1 MRKAADFGYHARH
14 AAPPFFHES
23 SLQAPVIAITRP
35 LQRLARRLY
44 RISLVPLFAL
54 ILLLALWAAVYY
66 QVGQE
71 RASAVRDAVAV
82 SQSLARTLADHTS
95 FTLRQT
101 DHATQLFKLKYEE
114 TGGGLRLNE
123 FTRRQ
128 GLLDSVL
135 PSKLELP
142 IALIDAHGNVL
153 DSAHAYLPENLATQ
167 PFFRALAANASDTAL
182 VDTPMLD
189 ADGKRWTIRLAR
201 RLNDARGR
209 FAGAIVIH
217 VDPTYFVDD
226 YDRLNLDEQGALM
239 LVARDS
245 GLTVGRIG
253 EQLILSDRIDFRM
266 PGPPQ
271 HAAEELL
278 IEPPVDATPR
288 IYSYHEL
295 PRYPLLAVVG
305 VSRTVALARFEHRRL
320 VYVGALLAAS
330 VLIAGFTALLMR
342 QSARLRRSIRQATE
356 TQALLRAA
364 HQGSL
369 DAVLLLKAWRSA
381 PGKPVEDFTFA
392 DINERAADMLGKPR
406 SELLGQRV
414 LQQMPLLRG
423 ERFFQRFVLVMET
436 GRPLEDEFELPLASG
451 GTRWLR
457 HQVVPIADGVAVTS
471 RDISARKHDEL
482 ALQDNR
488 SFLQSLIDH
497 LPVLVYVKSARPENF
512 GQMEVW
518 NKAAEDITG
527 HLAAD
532 VIGKTDCQAFP
543 PDFGLHDAEDDRAI
557 LAERGVIDHTEKP
570 LRLPD
575 GSLRYLHAVS
585 VPVFDERQQI
595 EHILGIA
602 EDISQR
608 RQQELELR
616 QKQAELAAVN
626 DASPLGLVRLD
637 RQRRCTYVNRTF
649 ESITGLPRAAAL
661 GAGWTSALHPD
672 DYPLM
677 HVALEQLTRS
687 HAPFQSTL
695 RCLQRDGRLLWVSV
709 KIAPILIDGQIE
721 GYVGTLDDITTLRES
736 EVALLESEARL
747 RTIADTLPAM
757 IAYIDA
763 DQVYRFLNIAYEREF
778 GLTGRLVLG
787 KSVRDTVGEAR
798 YGTVA
803 PYIERVLAGET
814 LSFEEEDDKEGI
826 ERCMEVIYIPQIGE
840 DKLQVVGFHVM
851 RQDITVQKREKQ
863 RLLKLAQVD
872 ALTGLSNRA
881 GFQQKLSDAMHA
893 SRQQQHLMAVM
904 YMDIDRFKPVNDTH
918 GHGTGDALLRAFAQR
933 LTQTMRATDIIA
945 RLGGDEFTIIME
957 QITRP
962 DDAAVLAEKIV
973 AAMQQP
979 FELDGITVRIS
990 ASIGLAFYRDEDI
1003 SPAVLLQRADVLLY
1017 KAKQDGR
1024 NTYRAGALTA

>member
-1 MRKAADFGYHARH
+1 MI
-14 AAPPFFHES
+14 S
-23 SLQAPVIAITRP
+23 ITRP
-35 LQRLARRLY
+35 LQRLASHVY
-44 RISLVPLFAL
+44 RISLVPVFAL
-54 ILLLALWAAVYY
+54 LLLLVMWGAVIY
-66 QVGQE
+66 QLGQE
-71 RASAVRDAVAV
+71 QVSAARDAVAG

-95 FTLRQT
+95 YILRQT

-114 TGGGLRLNE
+114 SGGGLRLNE

-142 IALIDAHGNVL
+142 IALVDAHGNVV
-153 DSAHAYLPENLATQ
+153 DSANAYFPENLAHQ
-167 PFFRALAANASDTAL
+167 AFFRALAANPADTPL

-189 ADGKRWTIRLAR
+189 ADSKHWTIRLAR
-201 RLNDARGR
+201 RLNDGQGN
-209 FAGAIVIH
+209 FAGAIIIL

-226 YDRLNLDEQGALM
+226 YDRLNLDEHGALM

-245 GLTVGRIG
+245 GLTVGRLG
-253 EQLILSDRIDFRM
+253 EQLIISDRIDFRM
-266 PGPPQ
+266 PGPPH
-271 HAAEELL
+271 HAPEELV
-278 IEPPVDATPR
+278 IEPPVDAVPR
-288 IYSYHEL
+288 IYSYREL

-305 VSRTVALARFEHRRL
+305 VSRTMALARFEHRRL
-320 VYVGALLAAS
+320 AYLGALIAAS
-330 VLIAGFTALLMR
+330 VLIAGFTALLAR
-342 QSARLRRSIRQATE
+342 QSARLRRSIRQAKE

-369 DAVLLLKAWRSA
+369 DSVLLLKAWRPA
-381 PGKPVEDFTFA
+381 PGKPVEDFIFA
-392 DINERAADMLGKPR
+392 DVNERAADMLGKPR
-406 SELLGQRV
+406 AELLGQRV
-414 LQQMPLLRG
+414 LPHMPLLRG
-423 ERFFQRFVLVMET
+423 ERFFQRFVQVLET
-436 GRPLEDEFELPLASG
+436 GQPLEDEFELPVASG

-457 HQVVPIADGVAVTS
+457 HQVVPISDGVAVTS

-527 HLAAD
+527 YLAAD
-532 VIGKTDCQAFP
+532 IIGKTDGQAFA

-557 LAERGVIDHTEKP
+557 LAERGVIDHTDKP
-570 LRLPD
+570 LRLLD

-585 VPVFDERQQI
+585 VPVFDEHQQI
-595 EHILGIA
+595 EHILCIA

-649 ESITGLPRAAAL
+649 EAITGLPRAAAL

-695 RCLQRDGRLLWVSV
+695 RCLHRDGKLVWVSV
-709 KIAPILIDGQIE
+709 KIAPILIDGQVE
-721 GYVGTLDDITTLRES
+721 GYVGSLDDITTLRES

-778 GLTGRLVLG
+778 GLTGRHVLG
-787 KSVRDTVGEAR
+787 NSVRATVGEAR
-798 YGTVA
+798 YRTVA
-803 PYIERVLAGET
+803 PHIERVLMGET
-814 LSFEEEDDKEGI
+814 LSFEEEDEKEGI

-840 DKLQVVGFHVM
+840 DNLQVVGFHVM

-918 GHGTGDALLRAFAQR
+918 GHGIGDALLRAFAQR
-933 LTQTMRATDIIA
+933 LTQTMRVTDIIA

-957 QITRP
+957 QIGKP
-962 DDAAVLAEKIV
+962 EDAAVLAEKIV
-973 AAMQQP
+973 SAMQQP
-979 FELDGITVRIS
+979 FELEGITVRIS

-1017 KAKQDGR
+1017 RAKQDGR
-1024 NTYRAGALTA
+1024 NTYRADTTVA

>member
-1 MRKAADFGYHARH
+1 M
-14 AAPPFFHES
+14 
-23 SLQAPVIAITRP
+23 IAITRP

-44 RISLVPLFAL
+44 LISLVPLFAL
-54 ILLLALWAAVYY
+54 VLLLVLWTAVYY
-66 QVGQE
+66 HVSE
-71 RASAVRDAVAV
+71 DRASAVRDAVAA
-82 SQSLARTLADHTS
+82 SQSLTRTLADHTS
-95 FTLRQT
+95 FTLRQA

-114 TGGGLRLNE
+114 SNGGLRLNE
-123 FTRRQ
+123 FMRRR

-135 PSKLELP
+135 PLKLALP
-142 IALIDAHGNVL
+142 IALIDAQGRVI
-153 DSAHAYLPENLATQ
+153 DSANAYFSENLAKQ
-167 PFFRALAANASDTAL
+167 AFFRALAVNSSDTAL

-189 ADGKRWTIRLAR
+189 AGSKHWTIRLVR
-201 RLNDARGR
+201 RLNDAQGR
-209 FAGAIVIH
+209 FAGAIIIH

-253 EQLILSDRIDFRM
+253 EQWFRSEHIVLRK
-266 PGPPQ
+266 PDTLQ
-271 HAAEELL
+271 QASEELL
-278 IEPPVDATPR
+278 LDPPVDTTAR
-288 IYSYHEL
+288 IYSYREL
-295 PRYPLLAVVG
+295 PRFPLLAVVG
-305 VSRTVALARFEHRRL
+305 VSRAGALARFEHRRL
-320 VYVGALLAAS
+320 TYIYALLAAS
-330 VLIAGFTALLMR
+330 VLIVGFTALLMR
-342 QSARLRRSIRQATE
+342 QGARLRHSIRQATE
-356 TQALLRAA
+356 AQALLRAA
-364 HQGSL
+364 HQASL
-369 DAVLLLKAWRSA
+369 DSVLLLKAWRAA
-381 PGKPVEDFTFA
+381 PGKPVADFIFA
-392 DINERAADMLGKPR
+392 DVNERAADMLGKPR
-406 SELLGQRV
+406 CELLGQRV
-414 LQQMPLLRG
+414 LQQVPLLRD
-423 ERFFQRFVLVMET
+423 ERFFKCFVQVMET
-436 GRPLEDEFELPLASG
+436 GQPMEDEFELTLASG

-457 HQVVPIADGVAVTS
+457 HQVVPITDGVAVTS

-527 HLAAD
+527 HLAND

-557 LAERGVIDHTEKP
+557 LAERGVIDRTEKP
-570 LRLPD
+570 LRLAD
-575 GSLRYLHAVS
+575 GSLHYLRCVS
-585 VPVFDERQQI
+585 VPVFDEQQQI
-595 EHILGIA
+595 EHILCIA

-608 RQQELELR
+608 RQQELQLR
-616 QKQAELAAVN
+616 QKQAELTAVN
-626 DASPLGLVRLD
+626 DASPLGLVRMD

-661 GAGWTSALHPD
+661 GAGWSSAVHPD
-672 DYPLM
+672 DYPLL
-677 HVALEQLTRS
+677 HVALEQLTRTQ
-687 HAPFQSTL
+687 APFQATL
-695 RCLQRDGRLLWVSV
+695 RCLQRHGKLVWVSV
-709 KIAPILIDGQIE
+709 KIAPILIDDQIE
-721 GYVGTLDDITTLRES
+721 GYVGSLDDITTLRES

-778 GLTGRLVLG
+778 GLTGRQALG
-787 KSVRDTVGEAR
+787 RSVRETVGEAR
-798 YGTVA
+798 YRTIA
-803 PYIERVLAGET
+803 PYIARVLAGET
-814 LSFEEEDDKEGI
+814 LSFEEEDQKEGI
-826 ERCMEVIYIPQIGE
+826 ESCMEVIYIPQIGE

-904 YMDIDRFKPVNDTH
+904 YMDIDHFKHVNDTH

-933 LTQTMRATDIIA
+933 LTQTMRVTDIVA
-945 RLGGDEFTIIME
+945 RLGGDEFTIVME
-957 QITRP
+957 QIARP
-962 DDAAVLAEKIV
+962 YDAVVLAEKIV

-1017 KAKQDGR
+1017 QAKQDGR
-1024 NTYRAGALTA
+1024 NTYRAGVLTT

>member
-1 MRKAADFGYHARH
+1 MI
-14 AAPPFFHES
+14 S
-23 SLQAPVIAITRP
+23 ITRP
-35 LQRLARRLY
+35 LQRLASRLY
-44 RISLVPLFAL
+44 SISLVPLFAL
-54 ILLLALWAAVYY
+54 LLLLVMWGAVIY

-71 RASAVRDAVAV
+71 QAGAVRDAVAG
-82 SQSLARTLADHTS
+82 SQTLARTLADHTS
-95 FTLRQT
+95 YILRQT

-114 TGGGLRLNE
+114 SGGNLRLNE

-142 IALIDAHGNVL
+142 IALVDAHGNVI
-153 DSAHAYLPENLATQ
+153 DSANAYFPEKLAHQ
-167 PFFRALAANASDTAL
+167 AFFRALAANPADTAL
-182 VDTPMLD
+182 VDTPMLE
-189 ADGKRWTIRLAR
+189 ADSRHWTIRLAR
-201 RLNDARGR
+201 RLNDGQGN
-209 FAGAIVIH
+209 FAGAIIIH

-226 YDRLNLDEQGALM
+226 YDRLNLDEHGALM

-253 EQLILSDRIDFRM
+253 EQLIISDRLDFRM
-266 PGPPQ
+266 PGPPD
-271 HAAEELL
+271 HAPDELV
-278 IEPPVDATPR
+278 IEPPIDTTSR
-288 IYSYHEL
+288 IYSYREL

-305 VSRTVALARFEHRRL
+305 VSRGVALARFEHRRKAYL
-320 VYVGALLAAS
+320 GALIAAS
-330 VLIAGFTALLMR
+330 LLIAGFTALLTR
-342 QSARLRRSIRQATE
+342 QSARLRRSIRQAKE

-369 DAVLLLKAWRSA
+369 DAVLLLKAWRPA
-381 PGKPVEDFTFA
+381 PGKPVEDFIFA
-392 DINERAADMLGKPR
+392 DVNERAADMLGKPR
-406 SELLGQRV
+406 AELLGQRV
-414 LQQMPLLRG
+414 LPQVPLLRG
-423 ERFFQRFVLVMET
+423 ERFFKRFLLVMET
-436 GRPLEDEFELPLASG
+436 GQPLEDEFELSLPSG

-457 HQVVPIADGVAVTS
+457 HQVVPITDGVAVTS

-527 HLAAD
+527 YLAGD
-532 VIGKTDCQAFP
+532 VIGKTDCQAFA

-585 VPVFDERQQI
+585 VPVFDERQQV
-595 EHILGIA
+595 EHILCIA

-616 QKQAELAAVN
+616 QKQAELAAVT

-637 RQRRCTYVNRTF
+637 RQRRCTYANRTF
-649 ESITGLPRAAAL
+649 EAITGLPRAAAL
-661 GAGWTSALHPD
+661 GAGWTSALHPE

-695 RCLQRDGRLLWVSV
+695 RCLHRDGKLVWVSM

-721 GYVGTLDDITTLRES
+721 GYVGSLDDITTLRES

-757 IAYIDA
+757 IAYVDA
-763 DQVYRFLNIAYEREF
+763 DQVYRFLNLAYEREF
-778 GLTGRLVLG
+778 GLTGRHVLG
-787 KSVRDTVGEAR
+787 KSVRETVGEAR
-798 YGTVA
+798 YRTVA
-803 PYIERVLAGET
+803 PYIARVLTGET
-814 LSFEEEDDKEGI
+814 LSFEEEDENEGI

-840 DKLQVVGFHVM
+840 DNLQVVGFHVM

-863 RLLKLAQVD
+863 RLLQLAQVD

-893 SRQQQHLMAVM
+893 SRQQRHLMAVM

-918 GHGTGDALLRAFAQR
+918 GHGIGDALLRAFAQR
-933 LTQTMRATDIIA
+933 LTQTMRVTDIIA

-957 QITRP
+957 QIGKP

-973 AAMQQP
+973 TAMQQP
-979 FELDGITVRIS
+979 FELEGITVRIS

-1003 SPAVLLQRADVLLY
+1003 SPAVLLERADVLLY
-1017 KAKQDGR
+1017 QAKQDGR
-1024 NTYRAGALTA
+1024 NTYRAGVLTA

>member
-1 MRKAADFGYHARH
+1 M
-14 AAPPFFHES
+14 
-23 SLQAPVIAITRP
+23 TRP
-35 LQRLARRLY
+35 LQRLASRLY
-44 RISLVPLFAL
+44 RFSLVPLFAL
-54 ILLLALWAAVYY
+54 LLLLVTWGAVIY

-71 RASAVRDAVAV
+71 QAGAVRDAVAG
-82 SQSLARTLADHTS
+82 SQTLARTLADHTGYI
-95 FTLRQT
+95 LRQT

-114 TGGGLRLNE
+114 SGGSLRLNE

-142 IALIDAHGNVL
+142 IALTDAHGNVI
-153 DSAHAYLPENLATQ
+153 DSANAYFPDQLAHQ
-167 PFFRALAANASDTAL
+167 SFFRALAANPADTAL

-189 ADGKRWTIRLAR
+189 ADSKHWTIRLAR
-201 RLNDARGR
+201 RLNDEHGR
-209 FAGAIVIH
+209 FAGAIIILVN
-217 VDPTYFVDD
+217 PTYFVDD
-226 YDRLNLDEQGALM
+226 YDRLNLDEHGALM

-253 EQLILSDRIDFRM
+253 EQLIISDRIDFRM
-266 PGPPQ
+266 PGPPD
-271 HAAEELL
+271 HAPEELV
-278 IEPPVDATPR
+278 IEPPVDATAR
-288 IYSYHEL
+288 IYSYREL
-295 PRYPLLAVVG
+295 SRYPLLAVVG
-305 VSRTVALARFEHRRL
+305 VSRAAALARFEHRRKIYL
-320 VYVGALLAAS
+320 GALIAAS
-330 VLIAGFTALLMR
+330 LLIAGFTALLTR
-342 QSARLRRSIRQATE
+342 QSARLRRSIRQAKE
-356 TQALLRAA
+356 AQALLRAA

-369 DAVLLLKAWRSA
+369 DAVLLLKAWRPA
-381 PGKPVEDFTFA
+381 PGKPVEDFVFA

-414 LQQMPLLRG
+414 LPLVPLLRG
-423 ERFFQRFVLVMET
+423 ERFFKRFVLVMET
-436 GRPLEDEFELPLASG
+436 GQPLEDEFELTLASG

-527 HLAAD
+527 YQAGD
-532 VIGKTDCQAFP
+532 IIGKTDCEAFP

-595 EHILGIA
+595 EHILCIA

-616 QKQAELAAVN
+616 QKQAELAAVT

-637 RQRRCTYVNRTF
+637 RQRRCTYANRTF
-649 ESITGLPRAAAL
+649 EAITGLPRAAAL

-695 RCLQRDGRLLWVSV
+695 RCLHRDGKLVWVSV
-709 KIAPILIDGQIE
+709 KIAPILIDDQIE
-721 GYVGTLDDITTLRES
+721 GYVGSLDDITTLRES

-778 GLTGRLVLG
+778 GLTGRHVLG
-787 KSVRDTVGEAR
+787 KSVRDTVGEVR
-798 YGTVA
+798 YRSVA
-803 PYIERVLAGET
+803 PYIGRVLAGET
-814 LSFEEEDDKEGI
+814 LSFEEEDEKEGI

-840 DKLQVVGFHVM
+840 DNLQVVGFHVM

-957 QITRP
+957 QISKP

-979 FELDGITVRIS
+979 FELEGITVRIS

-1003 SPAVLLQRADVLLY
+1003 SPAMLLQRADVLLY
-1017 KAKQDGR
+1017 QAKQDGR
-1024 NTYRAGALTA
+1024 NTYRAGATID

>member
-1 MRKAADFGYHARH
+1 M
-14 AAPPFFHES
+14 
-23 SLQAPVIAITRP
+23 TRP
-35 LQRLARRLY
+35 LQRLASRLY
-44 RISLVPLFAL
+44 RFSLVPLFAL
-54 ILLLALWAAVYY
+54 LLLLVTWGAVIY

-71 RASAVRDAVAV
+71 QAGAVRDAVAG
-82 SQSLARTLADHTS
+82 SQTLARTLADHTGYI
-95 FTLRQT
+95 LRQT

-114 TGGGLRLNE
+114 SGGSLRLNE

-142 IALIDAHGNVL
+142 IALTDAHGNVI
-153 DSAHAYLPENLATQ
+153 DSANAYFPDQLAHQ
-167 PFFRALAANASDTAL
+167 SFFRALAANPADTAL

-189 ADGKRWTIRLAR
+189 ADSKHWTIRLAR
-201 RLNDARGR
+201 RLNDEHGR
-209 FAGAIVIH
+209 FAGAIIILVN
-217 VDPTYFVDD
+217 PKYFVDD
-226 YDRLNLDEQGALM
+226 YDRLNLDEHGALM

-253 EQLILSDRIDFRM
+253 EQLIISDRIDFRM
-266 PGPPQ
+266 PGPPD
-271 HAAEELL
+271 HAPEELV
-278 IEPPVDATPR
+278 IEPPVDATAR
-288 IYSYHEL
+288 IYSYREL
-295 PRYPLLAVVG
+295 SRYPLLAVVG
-305 VSRTVALARFEHRRL
+305 VSRAAALARFEHRRKIYL
-320 VYVGALLAAS
+320 GALIAAS
-330 VLIAGFTALLMR
+330 LLIAGFTALLTR
-342 QSARLRRSIRQATE
+342 QSARLRRSIRQAKE
-356 TQALLRAA
+356 AQALLRAA

-369 DAVLLLKAWRSA
+369 DAVLLLKAWRPA
-381 PGKPVEDFTFA
+381 PGKPVEDFVFA

-414 LQQMPLLRG
+414 LPLVPLLRG
-423 ERFFQRFVLVMET
+423 ERFFKRFVLVMET
-436 GRPLEDEFELPLASG
+436 GQPLEDEFELTLASG

-527 HLAAD
+527 YQAGD
-532 VIGKTDCQAFP
+532 IIGKTDCEAFP

-595 EHILGIA
+595 EHILCIA

-616 QKQAELAAVN
+616 QKQAELAAVT

-637 RQRRCTYVNRTF
+637 RQRRCTYANRTF
-649 ESITGLPRAAAL
+649 EAITGLPRAAAL

-695 RCLQRDGRLLWVSV
+695 RCLHRDGKLVWVSV
-709 KIAPILIDGQIE
+709 KIAPILIDDQIE
-721 GYVGTLDDITTLRES
+721 GYVGSLDDITTLRES

-778 GLTGRLVLG
+778 GLTGRHVLG

-798 YGTVA
+798 YRSVA
-803 PYIERVLAGET
+803 PYIGRVLAGET
-814 LSFEEEDDKEGI
+814 LSFEEEDEKEGI

-840 DKLQVVGFHVM
+840 DNLQVVGFHVM

-957 QITRP
+957 QISKP

-979 FELDGITVRIS
+979 FELEGITVRIS

-1003 SPAVLLQRADVLLY
+1003 SPAMLLQRADVLLY
-1017 KAKQDGR
+1017 QAKQDGR
-1024 NTYRAGALTA
+1024 NTYRAGATID

>member
-1 MRKAADFGYHARH
+1 M
-14 AAPPFFHES
+14 
-23 SLQAPVIAITRP
+23 TRP
-35 LQRLARRLY
+35 LQRLASRLY
-44 RISLVPLFAL
+44 RFSLVPLFAL
-54 ILLLALWAAVYY
+54 LLLLVTWGAVIY

-71 RASAVRDAVAV
+71 QAGAVRDAVAG
-82 SQSLARTLADHTS
+82 SQTLARTLADHTGYI
-95 FTLRQT
+95 LRQT

-114 TGGGLRLNE
+114 SGGSLRLNE

-142 IALIDAHGNVL
+142 IALTDAHGNVI
-153 DSAHAYLPENLATQ
+153 DSANAYFPDQLAHQ
-167 PFFRALAANASDTAL
+167 SFFRALAANPADTAL

-189 ADGKRWTIRLAR
+189 ADSKHWTIRLAR
-201 RLNDARGR
+201 RLNDEHGR
-209 FAGAIVIH
+209 FAGAIIILVN
-217 VDPTYFVDD
+217 PTYFVDD
-226 YDRLNLDEQGALM
+226 YDRLNLDEHGALM

-253 EQLILSDRIDFRM
+253 EQLIISDRIDFRM
-266 PGPPQ
+266 PGPPD
-271 HAAEELL
+271 HAPEELV
-278 IEPPVDATPR
+278 IEPPVDATAR
-288 IYSYHEL
+288 IYSYREL
-295 PRYPLLAVVG
+295 SRYPLLAVVG
-305 VSRTVALARFEHRRL
+305 VSRAAALARFEHRRKIYL
-320 VYVGALLAAS
+320 GALIAAS
-330 VLIAGFTALLMR
+330 LLIAGFTALLTR
-342 QSARLRRSIRQATE
+342 QSARLRRSIRQAKE
-356 TQALLRAA
+356 AQALLRAA

-369 DAVLLLKAWRSA
+369 DAVLLLKAWRPA
-381 PGKPVEDFTFA
+381 PGKPVEDFVFA

-414 LQQMPLLRG
+414 LPLVPLLRG
-423 ERFFQRFVLVMET
+423 ERFFKRFVLVMET
-436 GRPLEDEFELPLASG
+436 GQPLEDEFELTLASG

-527 HLAAD
+527 YQAGD
-532 VIGKTDCQAFP
+532 IIGKTDCEAFP

-595 EHILGIA
+595 EHILCIA

-616 QKQAELAAVN
+616 QKQAELAAVT

-637 RQRRCTYVNRTF
+637 RQRRCTYANRTF
-649 ESITGLPRAAAL
+649 EAITGLPRAAAL

-695 RCLQRDGRLLWVSV
+695 RCLHRDGKLVWVSV
-709 KIAPILIDGQIE
+709 KIAPILIDDQIE
-721 GYVGTLDDITTLRES
+721 GYVGSLDDITTLRES

-778 GLTGRLVLG
+778 GLTGRHVLG

-798 YGTVA
+798 YRSVA
-803 PYIERVLAGET
+803 PYIGRVLAGET
-814 LSFEEEDDKEGI
+814 LSFEEEDEKEGI

-840 DKLQVVGFHVM
+840 DNLQVVGFHVM

-933 LTQTMRATDIIA
+933 LTHTMRATDIIA

-973 AAMQQP
+973 TAMRQP

-1003 SPAVLLQRADVLLY
+1003 SPAALLQRADVLLY

>member
-1 MRKAADFGYHARH
+1 M
-14 AAPPFFHES
+14 
-23 SLQAPVIAITRP
+23 IATTKP
-35 LQRLARRLY
+35 LQRLARNIY

-54 ILLLALWAAVYY
+54 LLLIVMWGAVIY

-71 RASAVRDAVAV
+71 QANAMRDAVAG

-95 FTLRQT
+95 FILRQT
-101 DHATQLFKLKYEE
+101 DHATQLFKLKYE
-114 TGGGLRLNE
+114 GSDGGLRLNE

-142 IALIDAHGNVL
+142 IALLDAHGKVI
-153 DSAHAYLPENLATQ
+153 DSANAYLPEKLAHQ
-167 PFFRALAANASDTAL
+167 ALFRALAANPADTAL

-189 ADGKRWTIRLAR
+189 AGSKHWTIRLAR
-201 RLNDARGR
+201 RLNDAQGR
-209 FAGAIVIH
+209 FAGAIIILIN
-217 VDPTYFVDD
+217 PSYFVDD
-226 YDRLNLDEQGALM
+226 YDRLDLDEHGALM
-239 LVARDS
+239 LVAPDI

-253 EQLILSDRIDFRM
+253 EQLIISDRIDFRM
-266 PGPPQ
+266 PGPHR
-271 HAAEELL
+271 HAPEELV
-278 IEPPVDATPR
+278 IEPPIDAIAR
-288 IYSYHEL
+288 IYSYREL

-305 VSRTVALARFEHRRL
+305 VSRAVALARFEHRRHL
-320 VYVGALLAAS
+320 YFGALIAAS
-330 VLIAGFTALLMR
+330 LLIAGFTALLTR
-342 QSARLRRSIRQATE
+342 QSARLRRSIRQAKE

-381 PGKPVEDFTFA
+381 PGKPVEDFIFA

-406 SELLGQRV
+406 SELLGKRALPLV
-414 LQQMPLLRG
+414 PLLPG
-423 ERFFQRFVLVMET
+423 ERFFKRFMLVMET
-436 GRPLEDEFELPLASG
+436 GQPLEGEFELSQASG

-457 HQVVPIADGVAVTS
+457 HQVVPITDGVAVTS
-471 RDISARKHDEL
+471 RDISVRKHDEL

-488 SFLQSLIDH
+488 SFLQSLIEN
-497 LPVLVYVKSARPENF
+497 LPVLVYVKSARPDNF

-527 HLAAD
+527 YLAAD
-532 VIGKTDCQAFP
+532 VIGKTDCVAFP
-543 PDFGLHDAEDDRAI
+543 PDFGLHDADDDRAI
-557 LAERGVIDHTEKP
+557 LAQRGVIEHTDKP
-570 LRLPD
+570 LRLRD

-585 VPVFDERQQI
+585 VPVFDERQQV
-595 EHILGIA
+595 EHILCIA
-602 EDISQR
+602 EDISRR

-616 QKQAELAAVN
+616 QKQAELAAVT

-637 RQRRCTYVNRTF
+637 RQRRCTYANRTF
-649 ESITGLPRAAAL
+649 EAITGLPRAAAL

-677 HVALEQLTRS
+677 HAALEQLTRS

-695 RCLQRDGRLLWVSV
+695 RCLHRDGKLVWVSV
-709 KIAPILIDGQIE
+709 KIAPILVDGLVE
-721 GYVGTLDDITTLRES
+721 GYVGSLDDITTLRES

-747 RTIADTLPAM
+747 RTIADTVPAM

-763 DQVYRFLNIAYEREF
+763 DQVYRFLNLAYERDF
-778 GLTGRLVLG
+778 GLTGRHALG
-787 KSVRDTVGEAR
+787 LSVRDTMNEAR
-798 YGTVA
+798 YRAVA

-814 LSFEEEDDKEGI
+814 LSFEEEDVKEGI

-840 DKLQVVGFHVM
+840 DKLQVAGFHVM
-851 RQDITVQKREKQ
+851 RQDITAQNREKQ

-881 GFQQKLSDAMHA
+881 GFQQRLSDAMHA

-904 YMDIDRFKPVNDTH
+904 YLDIDRFKSVNDTH

-933 LTQTMRATDIIA
+933 LTQTMRATDVVA

-957 QITRP
+957 QITKP

-973 AAMQQP
+973 SAMQQP
-979 FELDGITVRIS
+979 FELDGISVRIS

-1003 SPAVLLQRADVLLY
+1003 SPAVLLQRADMLLY
-1017 KAKQDGR
+1017 QAKQDGK
-1024 NTYRAGALTA
+1024 NTYRAGVLTT

>member
-1 MRKAADFGYHARH
+1 MRPYSRPTHD
-14 AAPPFFHES
+14 S
-23 SLQAPVIAITRP
+23 SLQAPVISITRP
-35 LQRLARRLY
+35 LQRLASHLY

-54 ILLLALWAAVYY
+54 LLLIVMWGAVIY
-66 QVGQE
+66 QLGQE
-71 RASAVRDAVAV
+71 QAGAVRDAVAG
-82 SQSLARTLADHTS
+82 SQTLARTLADHTS
-95 FTLRQT
+95 YILRQT

-114 TGGGLRLNE
+114 SGGSLRLNE

-142 IALIDAHGNVL
+142 IALVDAHGNVI
-153 DSAHAYLPENLATQ
+153 DSANAYFPEKLSHQ
-167 PFFRALAANASDTAL
+167 PFFRALAANPADTAL

-189 ADGKRWTIRLAR
+189 ADSKHWTIRLVR
-201 RLNDARGR
+201 RLNDEQGR
-209 FAGAIVIH
+209 YAGAIIIH
-217 VDPTYFVDD
+217 VDPSYFVDD
-226 YDRLNLDEQGALM
+226 YDRLNLDEHGALM

-253 EQLILSDRIDFRM
+253 EQLIISDRIDFRM

-271 HAAEELL
+271 HAPEELV
-278 IEPPVDATPR
+278 IEPPVDATAR
-288 IYSYHEL
+288 IYSYREL

-305 VSRTVALARFEHRRL
+305 VSRAAALARFEHRRHAYL
-320 VYVGALLAAS
+320 GALVAAS
-330 VLIAGFTALLMR
+330 LLIAGFTALLTR
-342 QSARLRRSIRQATE
+342 QSARLRRSIRQAKE

-364 HQGSL
+364 HQASL
-369 DAVLLLKAWRSA
+369 DAVLLLKAWRPA
-381 PGKPVEDFTFA
+381 PGRPVEDFIFA

-406 SELLGQRV
+406 TELLGQRV
-414 LQQMPLLRG
+414 LAQVPLLRG
-423 ERFFQRFVLVMET
+423 ERFFKRFVLVMET
-436 GRPLEDEFELPLASG
+436 GQPLEDEFELTTAAG
-451 GTRWLR
+451 ATRWLR
-457 HQVVPIADGVAVTS
+457 HQVVPISDGVAVTS

-512 GQMEVW
+512 GKMEVW

-527 HLAAD
+527 YLAAD
-532 VIGKTDCQAFP
+532 VIGKTDCVAFP

-557 LAERGVIDHTEKP
+557 LAERGVIDHTDKP

-585 VPVFDERQQI
+585 VPVFDERQQV
-595 EHILGIA
+595 EHILCIA
-602 EDISQR
+602 EDISRR

-616 QKQAELAAVN
+616 QKQAELAAVT

-637 RQRRCTYVNRTF
+637 RQRRCTYANRTF
-649 ESITGLPRAAAL
+649 EAITGLPRAAAL

-672 DYPLM
+672 DYPQM
-677 HVALEQLTRS
+677 HLALEQLTRS

-695 RCLQRDGRLLWVSV
+695 RCLHRDGKLVWVSV
-709 KIAPILIDGQIE
+709 KIAPILVDGQVE
-721 GYVGTLDDITTLRES
+721 GYVGSLDDITTLRES

-763 DQVYRFLNIAYEREF
+763 DQIYRFLNIAYEREF
-778 GLTGRLVLG
+778 GLAGTQVLG
-787 KSVRDTVGEAR
+787 KSVLDTVGAAR

-803 PYIERVLAGET
+803 PYIRRVLDGET
-814 LSFEEEDDKEGI
+814 LSFEEEDEKEGI

-840 DKLQVVGFHVM
+840 DRLQVVGFHVM

-893 SRQQQHLMAVM
+893 SRRQQHLMAVM

-957 QITRP
+957 QISRP

-1017 KAKQDGR
+1017 QAKQDGR
-1024 NTYRAGALTA
+1024 NTYRAGVLTT

>member
-1 MRKAADFGYHARH
+1 M
-14 AAPPFFHES
+14 
-23 SLQAPVIAITRP
+23 TRP
-35 LQRLARRLY
+35 LQRLASRLY
-44 RISLVPLFAL
+44 RFSLVPLFAL
-54 ILLLALWAAVYY
+54 LLLLVTWGAVIY

-71 RASAVRDAVAV
+71 QAGAVRDAVAG
-82 SQSLARTLADHTS
+82 SQTLARTLADHTGYI
-95 FTLRQT
+95 LRQT

-114 TGGGLRLNE
+114 SGGSLRLNE

-142 IALIDAHGNVL
+142 IALTDAHGNVI
-153 DSAHAYLPENLATQ
+153 DSANAYFPDQLAHQ
-167 PFFRALAANASDTAL
+167 SFFRALAANPADTAL

-189 ADGKRWTIRLAR
+189 ADSKHWTIRLAR
-201 RLNDARGR
+201 RLNDEHGR
-209 FAGAIVIH
+209 FAGAIIILVN
-217 VDPTYFVDD
+217 PTYFVDD
-226 YDRLNLDEQGALM
+226 YDRLNLDEHGALM

-253 EQLILSDRIDFRM
+253 EQLIISDRIDFRM
-266 PGPPQ
+266 PGPPD
-271 HAAEELL
+271 HAPEELV
-278 IEPPVDATPR
+278 IEPPVDATAR
-288 IYSYHEL
+288 IYSYREL
-295 PRYPLLAVVG
+295 SRYPLLAVVG
-305 VSRTVALARFEHRRL
+305 VSRAAALARFEHRRKIYL
-320 VYVGALLAAS
+320 GALIAAS
-330 VLIAGFTALLMR
+330 LLIAGFTALLTR
-342 QSARLRRSIRQATE
+342 QSARLRRSIRQAKE
-356 TQALLRAA
+356 AQALLRAA

-369 DAVLLLKAWRSA
+369 DAVLLLKAWRPA
-381 PGKPVEDFTFA
+381 PGKPVEDFVFA

-414 LQQMPLLRG
+414 LPLVPLLRG
-423 ERFFQRFVLVMET
+423 ERFFKRFVLVMET
-436 GRPLEDEFELPLASG
+436 GQPLEDEFELTLASG

-527 HLAAD
+527 YQAGD
-532 VIGKTDCQAFP
+532 IIGKTDCEAFP

-595 EHILGIA
+595 EHILCIA

-616 QKQAELAAVN
+616 QKQAELAAVT

-637 RQRRCTYVNRTF
+637 RQRRCTYANRTF
-649 ESITGLPRAAAL
+649 EAITGLPRAAAL

-695 RCLQRDGRLLWVSV
+695 RCLHRDGKLVWVSV
-709 KIAPILIDGQIE
+709 KIAPILIDDQIE
-721 GYVGTLDDITTLRES
+721 GYVGSLDDITTLRES

-778 GLTGRLVLG
+778 GLTGRHVLG

-798 YGTVA
+798 YRSVA
-803 PYIERVLAGET
+803 PYIGRVLAGET
-814 LSFEEEDDKEGI
+814 LSFEEEDEKEGI

-840 DKLQVVGFHVM
+840 DNLQVVGFHVM

-957 QITRP
+957 QISKP

-979 FELDGITVRIS
+979 FELEGITVRIS

-1003 SPAVLLQRADVLLY
+1003 SPAMLLQRADVLLY
-1017 KAKQDGR
+1017 QAKQDGR
-1024 NTYRAGALTA
+1024 NTYRAGATID

>member
-1 MRKAADFGYHARH
+1 M
-14 AAPPFFHES
+14 
-23 SLQAPVIAITRP
+23 
-35 LQRLARRLY
+35 
-44 RISLVPLFAL
+44 PLFAL
-54 ILLLALWAAVYY
+54 LLLLVTWGAVIY

-71 RASAVRDAVAV
+71 QAGAVRDAVAG
-82 SQSLARTLADHTS
+82 SQTLARTLADHTGYI
-95 FTLRQT
+95 LRQT

-114 TGGGLRLNE
+114 SGGSLRLNE

-142 IALIDAHGNVL
+142 IALTDAHGNVI
-153 DSAHAYLPENLATQ
+153 DSANAYFPDQLAHQ
-167 PFFRALAANASDTAL
+167 SFFRALAANPADTAL

-189 ADGKRWTIRLAR
+189 ADSKHWTIRLAR
-201 RLNDARGR
+201 RLNDEHGR
-209 FAGAIVIH
+209 FAGAIIILVN
-217 VDPTYFVDD
+217 PTYFVDD
-226 YDRLNLDEQGALM
+226 YDRLNLDEHGALM

-253 EQLILSDRIDFRM
+253 EQLIISDRIDFRM
-266 PGPPQ
+266 PGPPD
-271 HAAEELL
+271 HAPEELV
-278 IEPPVDATPR
+278 IEPPVDATAR
-288 IYSYHEL
+288 IYSYREL
-295 PRYPLLAVVG
+295 SRYPLLAVVG
-305 VSRTVALARFEHRRL
+305 VSRAAALARFEHRRKIYL
-320 VYVGALLAAS
+320 GALIAAS
-330 VLIAGFTALLMR
+330 LLIAGFTALLTR
-342 QSARLRRSIRQATE
+342 QSARLRRSIRQAKE
-356 TQALLRAA
+356 AQALLRAA

-369 DAVLLLKAWRSA
+369 DAVLLLKAWRPA
-381 PGKPVEDFTFA
+381 PGKPVEDFVFA

-414 LQQMPLLRG
+414 LPLVPLLRG
-423 ERFFQRFVLVMET
+423 ERFFKRFVLVMET
-436 GRPLEDEFELPLASG
+436 GQPLEDEFELTLASG

-527 HLAAD
+527 YQAGD
-532 VIGKTDCQAFP
+532 IIGKTDCEAFP

-595 EHILGIA
+595 EHILCIA

-616 QKQAELAAVN
+616 QKQAELAAVT

-637 RQRRCTYVNRTF
+637 RQRRCTYANRTF
-649 ESITGLPRAAAL
+649 EAITGLPRAAAL

-695 RCLQRDGRLLWVSV
+695 RCLHRDGKLVWVSV
-709 KIAPILIDGQIE
+709 KIAPILIDDQIE
-721 GYVGTLDDITTLRES
+721 GYVGSLDDITTLRES

-778 GLTGRLVLG
+778 GLTGRHVLG

-798 YGTVA
+798 YRSVA
-803 PYIERVLAGET
+803 PYIGRVLAGET
-814 LSFEEEDDKEGI
+814 LSFEEEDEKEGI

-840 DKLQVVGFHVM
+840 DNLQVVGFHVM

-957 QITRP
+957 QISKP

-979 FELDGITVRIS
+979 FELEGITVRIS

-1003 SPAVLLQRADVLLY
+1003 SPAMLLQRADVLLY
-1017 KAKQDGR
+1017 QAKQDGR
-1024 NTYRAGALTA
+1024 NTYRAGATID

>member
-1 MRKAADFGYHARH
+1 M
-14 AAPPFFHES
+14 
-23 SLQAPVIAITRP
+23 TRP
-35 LQRLARRLY
+35 LQRLASRLY
-44 RISLVPLFAL
+44 RFSLVPLFAL
-54 ILLLALWAAVYY
+54 LLLLVTWGAVIY

-71 RASAVRDAVAV
+71 QAGAVRDAVAG
-82 SQSLARTLADHTS
+82 SQTLARTLADHTGYI
-95 FTLRQT
+95 LRQT

-114 TGGGLRLNE
+114 SGGSLRLNE

-142 IALIDAHGNVL
+142 IALTDAHGNVI
-153 DSAHAYLPENLATQ
+153 DSANAYFPDQLAHQ
-167 PFFRALAANASDTAL
+167 SFFRALAANPADTAL

-189 ADGKRWTIRLAR
+189 ADSKHWTIRLAR
-201 RLNDARGR
+201 RLNDEHGR
-209 FAGAIVIH
+209 FAGAIIILVN
-217 VDPTYFVDD
+217 PTYFVDD
-226 YDRLNLDEQGALM
+226 YDRLNLDEHGALM

-253 EQLILSDRIDFRM
+253 EQLIISDRIDFRM
-266 PGPPQ
+266 PGPPD
-271 HAAEELL
+271 HAPEELV
-278 IEPPVDATPR
+278 IEPPVDATAR
-288 IYSYHEL
+288 IYSYREL
-295 PRYPLLAVVG
+295 SRYPLLAVVG
-305 VSRTVALARFEHRRL
+305 VSRAAALARFEHRRKIYL
-320 VYVGALLAAS
+320 GALIAAS
-330 VLIAGFTALLMR
+330 LLIAGFTALLTR
-342 QSARLRRSIRQATE
+342 QSARLRRSIRQAKE
-356 TQALLRAA
+356 AQALLRAA

-369 DAVLLLKAWRSA
+369 DAVLLLKAWRPA
-381 PGKPVEDFTFA
+381 PGKPVEDFVFA

-414 LQQMPLLRG
+414 LPLVPLLRG
-423 ERFFQRFVLVMET
+423 ERFFKRFVLVMET
-436 GRPLEDEFELPLASG
+436 GQPLEDEFELTLASG

-527 HLAAD
+527 YQAGD
-532 VIGKTDCQAFP
+532 IIGKTDCEAFP

-595 EHILGIA
+595 EHILCIA

-616 QKQAELAAVN
+616 QKQAELAAVT

-637 RQRRCTYVNRTF
+637 RQRRCTYANRTF
-649 ESITGLPRAAAL
+649 EAITGLPRAAAL

-695 RCLQRDGRLLWVSV
+695 RCLHRDGKLVWVSV
-709 KIAPILIDGQIE
+709 KIAPILIDDQIE
-721 GYVGTLDDITTLRES
+721 GYVGSLDDITTLRES

-778 GLTGRLVLG
+778 GLTGRHVLG

-798 YGTVA
+798 YRSVA
-803 PYIERVLAGET
+803 PYIGRVLAGET
-814 LSFEEEDDKEGI
+814 LSFEEEDEKEGI

-840 DKLQVVGFHVM
+840 DNLQVVGFHVM

-957 QITRP
+957 HLGKP
-962 DDAAVLAEKIV
+962 DDAAMLAGKIV
-973 AAMQQP
+973 TAMRQP
-979 FELDGITVRIS
+979 FDLDGIRVQIS

-1003 SPAVLLQRADVLLY
+1003 SPAMLLQRADVLLY
-1017 KAKQDGR
+1017 QAKQDGR
-1024 NTYRAGALTA
+1024 NTYRAGVLTT

>member
-1 MRKAADFGYHARH
+1 MRAT
-14 AAPPFFHES
+14 PPLPPLFNDS
-23 SLQAPVIAITRP
+23 CLQAPVISITRP
-35 LQRLARRLY
+35 LQRFASRLY
-44 RISLVPLFAL
+44 RISLVPVFAL
-54 ILLLALWAAVYY
+54 LLLLVLWGAVIY
-66 QVGQE
+66 QIGQE
-71 RASAVRDAVAV
+71 QAGAVRDAVAG
-82 SQSLARTLADHTS
+82 SQTLARTLADHTS
-95 FTLRQT
+95 FILRQT

-114 TGGGLRLNE
+114 SGGSLRLNE

-142 IALIDAHGNVL
+142 IALVDAQGNIT
-153 DSAHAYLPENLATQ
+153 DSANAYFPEKLARQ
-167 PFFRALAANASDTAL
+167 AFFRALAANPADTAL
-182 VDTPMLD
+182 VDTPVLD
-189 ADGKRWTIRLAR
+189 ADSKRWTIRMAR
-201 RLNDARGR
+201 RLNDAQGR
-209 FAGAIVIH
+209 FAGAIIIH

-226 YDRLNLDEQGALM
+226 YDRLNLDEHDALM

-253 EQLILSDRIDFRM
+253 EQLLISDRIDFRM
-266 PGPPQ
+266 PGAPL
-271 HAAEELL
+271 HAPDELE
-278 IEPPVDATPR
+278 IEPPVDATSR
-288 IYSYHEL
+288 IYSYREL

-305 VSRTVALARFEHRRL
+305 VSRATALARFEQRRL
-320 VYVGALLAAS
+320 AYLGALIAAS
-330 VLIAGFTALLMR
+330 VLIAGFTALLAN
-342 QSARLRRSIRQATE
+342 QSARLRRSIRQAKE

-369 DAVLLLKAWRSA
+369 DAVLLLKAWRAA
-381 PGKPVEDFTFA
+381 PGKPVEDFIFA

-414 LQQMPLLRG
+414 LPRVPLLRG
-423 ERFFQRFVLVMET
+423 ERFFKRFVLVMET
-436 GRPLEDEFELPLASG
+436 GQPLEDEFELKLASG

-457 HQVVPIADGVAVTS
+457 HQVVPITDGVAVTS

-527 HLAAD
+527 YLAGD

-543 PDFGLHDAEDDRAI
+543 PDFGLHDADDDRAI

-570 LRLPD
+570 LRLFD
-575 GSLRYLHAVS
+575 GSQRYLRSVS
-585 VPVFDERQQI
+585 VPVFDERQQV
-595 EHILGIA
+595 EHILCIA

-649 ESITGLPRAAAL
+649 EAITGLPRAAAL

-672 DYPLM
+672 DYPRM

-695 RCLQRDGRLLWVSV
+695 RCLHRDGKLVWVSV
-709 KIAPILIDGQIE
+709 KIAPILVDGQVE
-721 GYVGTLDDITTLRES
+721 GYVGSLDDITTLRES

-763 DQVYRFLNIAYEREF
+763 DQIYRFLNIAYEREF
-778 GLTGRLVLG
+778 GLAGTQVLG
-787 KSVRDTVGEAR
+787 KSVLDTVGAAR

-803 PYIERVLAGET
+803 PYIRRVLDGET
-814 LSFEEEDDKEGI
+814 LSFEEEDEKEGI

-840 DKLQVVGFHVM
+840 DRLQVVGFHVM

-893 SRQQQHLMAVM
+893 SRRQQHLMAVM

-957 QITRP
+957 QISRP

-1017 KAKQDGR
+1017 QAKQDGR
-1024 NTYRAGALTA
+1024 NTYRAGVLTT

>member
-1 MRKAADFGYHARH
+1 M
-14 AAPPFFHES
+14 
-23 SLQAPVIAITRP
+23 TRP
-35 LQRLARRLY
+35 LQRLASRLY
-44 RISLVPLFAL
+44 RFSLVPLFAL
-54 ILLLALWAAVYY
+54 LLLLVTWGAVIY

-71 RASAVRDAVAV
+71 QAGAVRDAVAG
-82 SQSLARTLADHTS
+82 SQTLARTLADHTGYI
-95 FTLRQT
+95 LRQT

-114 TGGGLRLNE
+114 SGGRLRLNE

-142 IALIDAHGNVL
+142 IALTDAHGNVI
-153 DSAHAYLPENLATQ
+153 DSANAYFPDQLAQ
-167 PFFRALAANASDTAL
+167 QSFFRALAANPADTAL
-182 VDTPMLD
+182 VDTPMLE
-189 ADGKRWTIRLAR
+189 ADSKHWTIRLAR
-201 RLNDARGR
+201 RLNDEHGR
-209 FAGAIVIH
+209 FAGAIIILVN
-217 VDPTYFVDD
+217 PTYFVDD
-226 YDRLNLDEQGALM
+226 YDRLNLDEHGALM

-253 EQLILSDRIDFRM
+253 EQLIISDRIDFRM
-266 PGPPQ
+266 PGPPD
-271 HAAEELL
+271 HAPEELV
-278 IEPPVDATPR
+278 IEPPVDATVR
-288 IYSYHEL
+288 IYSYREL
-295 PRYPLLAVVG
+295 SRYPLLAVVG
-305 VSRTVALARFEHRRL
+305 VSRAAALARFEHRRKIYL
-320 VYVGALLAAS
+320 GALIAAS
-330 VLIAGFTALLMR
+330 LLIAGFTALLTR
-342 QSARLRRSIRQATE
+342 QSARLRRSIRQAKE
-356 TQALLRAA
+356 AQALLRAA

-369 DAVLLLKAWRSA
+369 DAVLLLKAWRPA
-381 PGKPVEDFTFA
+381 PGKPVEDFVFA

-414 LQQMPLLRG
+414 LPLVPLLRG
-423 ERFFQRFVLVMET
+423 ERFFKRFVLVMET
-436 GRPLEDEFELPLASG
+436 GQPLEDEFELALASG

-527 HLAAD
+527 YQAGD
-532 VIGKTDCQAFP
+532 IIGKTDCEAFP

-595 EHILGIA
+595 EHILCIA

-649 ESITGLPRAAAL
+649 EAITGLPRAAAL
-661 GAGWTSALHPD
+661 GAGWTSALHPE

-695 RCLQRDGRLLWVSV
+695 RCLHRDGKLVWVSV

-721 GYVGTLDDITTLRES
+721 GYVGSLDDITTLRES

-778 GLTGRLVLG
+778 GLTGRHVLG

-798 YGTVA
+798 YRTVA

-840 DKLQVVGFHVM
+840 DHLQVVGFHVM

-893 SRQQQHLMAVM
+893 SRQQQRLMAVM

-918 GHGTGDALLRAFAQR
+918 GHGIGDALLRAFAQR

-957 QITRP
+957 QISKP

-973 AAMQQP
+973 AAMRQP
-979 FELDGITVRIS
+979 FELEGISVRIS

-1017 KAKQDGR
+1017 QAKQDGR
-1024 NTYRAGALTA
+1024 NTYRAGALTT

>member
-1 MRKAADFGYHARH
+1 M
-14 AAPPFFHES
+14 
-23 SLQAPVIAITRP
+23 TRP
-35 LQRLARRLY
+35 LQRLASRLY
-44 RISLVPLFAL
+44 RFSLVPLFAL
-54 ILLLALWAAVYY
+54 LLLLVTWGAVIY

-71 RASAVRDAVAV
+71 QAGAVRDAVAG
-82 SQSLARTLADHTS
+82 SQTLARTLADHTGYI
-95 FTLRQT
+95 LRQT

-114 TGGGLRLNE
+114 SGGSLRLNE

-142 IALIDAHGNVL
+142 IALTDAHGNVI
-153 DSAHAYLPENLATQ
+153 DSANAYFPDQLAHQ
-167 PFFRALAANASDTAL
+167 SFFRALAANPTDTAL

-189 ADGKRWTIRLAR
+189 ADSKHWTIRLAR
-201 RLNDARGR
+201 RLNDEHGR
-209 FAGAIVIH
+209 FAGAIIILVN
-217 VDPTYFVDD
+217 PTYFVDD
-226 YDRLNLDEQGALM
+226 YDRLNLDEHGALM

-253 EQLILSDRIDFRM
+253 EQLIISDRIDFRM
-266 PGPPQ
+266 PGPPD
-271 HAAEELL
+271 HAPEELV
-278 IEPPVDATPR
+278 IEPPVDATAR
-288 IYSYHEL
+288 IYSYREL
-295 PRYPLLAVVG
+295 SRYPLLAVVG
-305 VSRTVALARFEHRRL
+305 VSRAAALARFEHRRKIYL
-320 VYVGALLAAS
+320 GALIAAS
-330 VLIAGFTALLMR
+330 LLIAGFTALLTR
-342 QSARLRRSIRQATE
+342 QSARLRRSIRQAKE
-356 TQALLRAA
+356 AQALLRAA

-369 DAVLLLKAWRSA
+369 DAVLLLKAWRPA
-381 PGKPVEDFTFA
+381 PGKPVEDFVFA

-414 LQQMPLLRG
+414 LPLVPLLRG
-423 ERFFQRFVLVMET
+423 ERFFKRFVLVMET
-436 GRPLEDEFELPLASG
+436 GQPLEDEFELTLASG

-527 HLAAD
+527 YQAGD
-532 VIGKTDCQAFP
+532 IIGKTDCEAFP

-595 EHILGIA
+595 EHILCIA

-616 QKQAELAAVN
+616 QKQAELAAVT

-637 RQRRCTYVNRTF
+637 RQRRCTYANRTF
-649 ESITGLPRAAAL
+649 EAITGLPRAAAL

-695 RCLQRDGRLLWVSV
+695 RCLHRDGKLVWVSV
-709 KIAPILIDGQIE
+709 KIAPILIDDQIE
-721 GYVGTLDDITTLRES
+721 GYVGSLDDITTLRES

-778 GLTGRLVLG
+778 GLTGRHVLG

-798 YGTVA
+798 YRSVA
-803 PYIERVLAGET
+803 PYIGRVLAGET
-814 LSFEEEDDKEGI
+814 LSFEEEDEKEGI

-840 DKLQVVGFHVM
+840 DNLQVVGFHVM

-957 QITRP
+957 QISKP

-979 FELDGITVRIS
+979 FELEGITVRIS

-1017 KAKQDGR
+1017 QAKQDGR
-1024 NTYRAGALTA
+1024 NTYRAGATID

>member
-1 MRKAADFGYHARH
+1 M
-14 AAPPFFHES
+14 
-23 SLQAPVIAITRP
+23 TRP
-35 LQRLARRLY
+35 LQRLASRLY
-44 RISLVPLFAL
+44 RFSLVPLFAL
-54 ILLLALWAAVYY
+54 LLLLVTWGAVIY

-71 RASAVRDAVAV
+71 QAGAVRDAVAG
-82 SQSLARTLADHTS
+82 SQTLARTLADHTS
-95 FTLRQT
+95 YILRQT

-114 TGGGLRLNE
+114 SAGALRLNE

-142 IALIDAHGNVL
+142 IALTDAHGNVI
-153 DSAHAYLPENLATQ
+153 DSANAYFPDQLAHQ
-167 PFFRALAANASDTAL
+167 SFFRALAANPADTAL

-189 ADGKRWTIRLAR
+189 ADSKHWTIRLAR
-201 RLNDARGR
+201 RLNDEHGR
-209 FAGAIVIH
+209 FAGAIIILVN
-217 VDPTYFVDD
+217 PTYFVDD
-226 YDRLNLDEQGALM
+226 YDRLNLDEHGALM

-253 EQLILSDRIDFRM
+253 EQLIISDRIDFRM
-266 PGPPQ
+266 PGPPD
-271 HAAEELL
+271 HAPEELV
-278 IEPPVDATPR
+278 IEPPVDATAR
-288 IYSYHEL
+288 IYSYREL
-295 PRYPLLAVVG
+295 SRYPLLAVVG
-305 VSRTVALARFEHRRL
+305 VSRAAALARFEHRRKIYL
-320 VYVGALLAAS
+320 GALIAAS
-330 VLIAGFTALLMR
+330 LLIAGFTALLTR
-342 QSARLRRSIRQATE
+342 QSARLRRSIRQAKE
-356 TQALLRAA
+356 AQALLRAA

-369 DAVLLLKAWRSA
+369 DAVLLLKAWRPA
-381 PGKPVEDFTFA
+381 PGKPVEDFVFA

-414 LQQMPLLRG
+414 LPLVPLLRG
-423 ERFFQRFVLVMET
+423 ERFFKRFVLVMET
-436 GRPLEDEFELPLASG
+436 GQPLEDEFELTLASG
-451 GTRWLR
+451 DTRWLR

-527 HLAAD
+527 YQAGD
-532 VIGKTDCQAFP
+532 IIGKTDCEAFP

-595 EHILGIA
+595 EHILCIA

-616 QKQAELAAVN
+616 QKQAELAAVT

-637 RQRRCTYVNRTF
+637 RQRRCTYANRTF
-649 ESITGLPRAAAL
+649 EAITGLPRAAAL

-695 RCLQRDGRLLWVSV
+695 RCLHRDGKLVWVSV
-709 KIAPILIDGQIE
+709 KIAPILIDDQIE
-721 GYVGTLDDITTLRES
+721 GYVGSLDDITTLRES

-778 GLTGRLVLG
+778 GLTGRHVLG

-798 YGTVA
+798 YRSVA
-803 PYIERVLAGET
+803 PYIGRVLAGET
-814 LSFEEEDDKEGI
+814 LSFEEEDEKEGI

-840 DKLQVVGFHVM
+840 DNLQVVGFHVM

-957 QITRP
+957 QISKP

-979 FELDGITVRIS
+979 FELEGITVRIS

-1003 SPAVLLQRADVLLY
+1003 SPAMLLQRADVLLY
-1017 KAKQDGR
+1017 QAKQDGR
-1024 NTYRAGALTA
+1024 NTYRAGATID